1 MPELLMI
8 ALYITG
14 GLVLLFFGAD
24 WLVQGAVTLAL
35 HLGLSPLIVGLTVV
49 ALGTSVPEALV
60 SVQAALGHQG
70 GIALGNVIGSNI
82 LNIALILG
90 LSSLILPLKVDSH
103 IVKADVPLLTGAT
116 FMLVVLLEDFHISRM
131 EGAFLL
137 LCIVFYVTGNI
148 MTVKRTSPEEDKIEG
163 MEIPEDS
170 GKTLW
175 RDVGF
180 LILGI
185 VTLGFGANFLVTGAV
200 DLARILGLSEALIGL
215 TIVSIGTGTPE
226 LATALMA
233 AFRKIPDLAIGN
245 AVGSNL
251 FNIMFVL
258 GIAGLVAPL
267 NGKGISSVDLYVMLG
282 VTILLLGLECSAEF
296 RGRIRPA
303 VRGGGKNRFIWVHRL
318 RSGCW
323 RTDRE
328 RFLEVRRCI
337 VAT

>member
-8 ALYITG
+8 AIYIIG
-14 GLVLLFFGAD
+14 GLILLYFGAN
-24 WLVQGAVTLAL
+24 WLVQGAITLAL

-60 SVQAALGHQG
+60 SVRAAIGHQG

-90 LSSLILPLKVDSH
+90 LSAFFNPLKVDSH
-103 IVKADVPLLTGAT
+103 LVKADVPLLAGAT

-137 LCIVFYVTGNI
+137 LCIVGYVAGNI
-148 MTVKRTSPEEDKIEG
+148 MTVKRTSPEENKIEG
-163 MEIPEDS
+163 VELPEDHS
-170 GKTLW
+170 KNLW
-175 RDVGF
+175 RDISF
-180 LILGI
+180 LFIGLI
-185 VTLGFGANFLVTGAV
+185 ALAFGSNFLVTGAV

-226 LATALMA
+226 MATALMA
-233 AFRKIPDLAIGN
+233 AYRKRADLAIGN

-258 GIAGLVAPL
+258 GIAALVAPL
-267 NGKGISSVDLYVMLG
+267 DGKGISSIDLYVMLG
-282 VTILLLGLECSAEF
+282 VTILLLPTVWT
-296 RGRIRPA
+296 GRILDRKEGFLFLAIYVGYLYHLWPA
-303 VRGGGKNRFIWVHRL
+303 
-318 RSGCW
+318 
-323 RTDRE
+323 
-328 RFLEVRRCI
+328 
-337 VAT
+337 

>member
-14 GLVLLFFGAD
+14 GLVLLYFGAD

-60 SVQAALGHQG
+60 SVQAAIGHQG

-200 DLARILGLSEALIGL
+200 DLARIFGLSEALIGL

-226 LATALMA
+226 MATALMA
-233 AFRKIPDLAIGN
+233 AYRKRADLAIGN

-267 NGKGISSVDLYVMLG
+267 DGKGISSVDLYVMLG
-282 VTILLLGLECSAEF
+282 VTILLLPTVWT
-296 RGRIRPA
+296 GRILDRKEGFLFLAIYVGYLYHLWPA
-303 VRGGGKNRFIWVHRL
+303 
-318 RSGCW
+318 
-323 RTDRE
+323 
-328 RFLEVRRCI
+328 
-337 VAT
+337 

>member
-1 MPELLMI
+1 MTELLMI

-14 GLVLLFFGAD
+14 GLVLLYFGAD

-60 SVQAALGHQG
+60 SVQAAIGHQG

-137 LCIVFYVTGNI
+137 LCIVGYVAGNI
-148 MTVKRTSPEEDKIEG
+148 MTVKRDSPEENKIEG
-163 MEIPEDS
+163 MEVPENP

-180 LILGI
+180 LVLGI
-185 VTLGFGANFLVTGAV
+185 ITLGFGANFLVSGAV
-200 DLARILGLSEALIGL
+200 DLARIFGLSEALIGL

-233 AFRKIPDLAIGN
+233 TFRKTPDLAIGN
-245 AVGSNL
+245 AVGSNI

-267 NGKGISSVDLYVMLG
+267 DGKGISSVDLYVMLG
-282 VTILLLGLECSAEF
+282 VTILLLPTVWT
-296 RGRIRPA
+296 GRI
-303 VRGGGKNRFIWVHRL
+303 L
-318 RSGCW
+318 
-323 RTDRE
+323 DRKE
-328 RFLEVRRCI
+328 
-337 VAT
+337 

>member
-90 LSSLILPLKVDSH
+90 LSSLILPLKVDSR

-200 DLARILGLSEALIGL
+200 DLARIFGLSEALIGL

-226 LATALMA
+226 LATVLMA
-233 AFRKIPDLAIGN
+233 AFRKTPDLAIGN
-245 AVGSNL
+245 VVGSNL

-267 NGKGISSVDLYVMLG
+267 DGKGISSVDLYVMLG
-282 VTILLLGLECSAEF
+282 VTILLLPTVWT
-296 RGRIRPA
+296 GRILDRKEGFLFLAIYVGYLYHLWPA
-303 VRGGGKNRFIWVHRL
+303 
-318 RSGCW
+318 
-323 RTDRE
+323 
-328 RFLEVRRCI
+328 
-337 VAT
+337 

>member
-14 GLVLLFFGAD
+14 GLVLLYFGAD

-60 SVQAALGHQG
+60 SVQAAIGHQG

-90 LSSLILPLKVDSH
+90 LSAFFNPLKVDSH
-103 IVKADVPLLTGAT
+103 LVKADVPLLAGAT

-131 EGAFLL
+131 EGGFLL
-137 LCIVFYVTGNI
+137 LCIVGYVAGNI
-148 MTVKRTSPEEDKIEG
+148 MTVKRTSPEENKIEG
-163 MEIPEDS
+163 VEVPEDHS
-170 GKTLW
+170 KNLW
-175 RDVGF
+175 RDISF
-180 LILGI
+180 LFIGLI
-185 VTLGFGANFLVTGAV
+185 ALAFGSNFLVTGAV
-200 DLARILGLSEALIGL
+200 DLARIWGLSEALIGL

-226 LATALMA
+226 MATALMA
-233 AFRKIPDLAIGN
+233 AYRKRADLAIGN

-258 GIAGLVAPL
+258 GIAALVAPL
-267 NGKGISSVDLYVMLG
+267 DGKGISSIDLYVMLG
-282 VTILLLGLECSAEF
+282 VTILLLPTVWT
-296 RGRIRPA
+296 GRILDRKEGFLFLAIYVGYLYHLWPA
-303 VRGGGKNRFIWVHRL
+303 
-318 RSGCW
+318 
-323 RTDRE
+323 
-328 RFLEVRRCI
+328 
-337 VAT
+337 

>member
-90 LSSLILPLKVDSH
+90 LSSLILPLKVDSR

-137 LCIVFYVTGNI
+137 LCIVGYVAGNI
-148 MTVKRTSPEEDKIEG
+148 MTVKRDSPDENKIEG
-163 MEIPEDS
+163 MEVPENP

-180 LILGI
+180 LVLGI
-185 VTLGFGANFLVTGAV
+185 ITLGFGANFLVSGAV
-200 DLARILGLSEALIGL
+200 DLARIFGLSEALIGL

-233 AFRKIPDLAIGN
+233 TFRKTPDLAIGN
-245 AVGSNL
+245 AVGSNI

-267 NGKGISSVDLYVMLG
+267 DGKGISSVDLYVMLG
-282 VTILLLGLECSAEF
+282 VTILLLPTVWT
-296 RGRIRPA
+296 GRILDRKEGLLFLAIYVGYLYHLWPA
-303 VRGGGKNRFIWVHRL
+303 
-318 RSGCW
+318 
-323 RTDRE
+323 
-328 RFLEVRRCI
+328 
-337 VAT
+337 

>member
-200 DLARILGLSEALIGL
+200 DLARIFGLSEALIGL

-233 AFRKIPDLAIGN
+233 TFRKSPDLAIGN
-245 AVGSNL
+245 VVGSNL

-267 NGKGISSVDLYVMLG
+267 DGK
-282 VTILLLGLECSAEF
+282 A
-296 RGRIRPA
+296 
-303 VRGGGKNRFIWVHRL
+303 
-318 RSGCW
+318 
-323 RTDRE
+323 
-328 RFLEVRRCI
+328 FLPSI
-337 VAT
+337 FM

>member
-14 GLVLLFFGAD
+14 GLVLLYFGAD

-60 SVQAALGHQG
+60 SVQAAIGHQG

-90 LSSLILPLKVDSH
+90 LSSLILPLKVDSR

-200 DLARILGLSEALIGL
+200 DLARIFGLSEALIGL

-233 AFRKIPDLAIGN
+233 TFRKTPDLAIGN
-245 AVGSNL
+245 VVGSNL

-267 NGKGISSVDLYVMLG
+267 DGKGISSVDLYVMLG
-282 VTILLLGLECSAEF
+282 VTILLLPTVWT
-296 RGRIRPA
+296 GRILDRKEGFLFLAIYVGYLYHLWPA
-303 VRGGGKNRFIWVHRL
+303 
-318 RSGCW
+318 
-323 RTDRE
+323 
-328 RFLEVRRCI
+328 
-337 VAT
+337 

>member
-1 MPELLMI
+1 MPELMI
-8 ALYITG
+8 AIYIIG
-14 GLVLLFFGAD
+14 GLILLYFGAN
-24 WLVQGAVTLAL
+24 WLVQGAITLSL
-35 HLGLSPLIVGLTVV
+35 YLGLSPLIVGLTVV
-49 ALGTSVPEALV
+49 ALGTSLPEALV
-60 SVQAALGHQG
+60 SVQAAIGHQG
-70 GIALGNVIGSNI
+70 GIAIGNVVGSNI

-90 LSSLILPLKVDSH
+90 LSAFFNPLKVDSH
-103 IVKADVPLLTGAT
+103 LVKADVPLLAGAT

-148 MTVKRTSPEEDKIEG
+148 MTVKRTSPEEDQIEG

-180 LILGI
+180 LKLGI
-185 VTLGFGANFLVTGAV
+185 ITLGFGANFLVTGAV
-200 DLARILGLSEALIGL
+200 DLARIFGLSEALIGL

-233 AFRKIPDLAIGN
+233 AFRKSPDLAIGN
-245 AVGSNL
+245 VVGSNL

-267 NGKGISSVDLYVMLG
+267 DGNGISSIDLYVMLG
-282 VTILLLGLECSAEF
+282 VTILLLPTVWT
-296 RGRIRPA
+296 GRILDRKEGFLFLAIYVGYLYHLWPA
-303 VRGGGKNRFIWVHRL
+303 
-318 RSGCW
+318 
-323 RTDRE
+323 
-328 RFLEVRRCI
+328 
-337 VAT
+337 

>member
-1 MPELLMI
+1 MPELIMI
-8 ALYITG
+8 AIYIIG
-14 GLVLLFFGAD
+14 GLILLYFGAN
-24 WLVQGAVTLAL
+24 WLVQGAITLAL

-90 LSSLILPLKVDSH
+90 LSSLILPLKVDSR
-103 IVKADVPLLTGAT
+103 IVKADVPLLTGST

-131 EGAFLL
+131 EGAFLP
-137 LCIVFYVTGNI
+137 LCIVFYVTVNI

-200 DLARILGLSEALIGL
+200 DLARIFGLSEALIGL

-233 AFRKIPDLAIGN
+233 AFRKSPDLAIGN
-245 AVGSNL
+245 VVGSNL

-267 NGKGISSVDLYVMLG
+267 DGKGISSIDLYVMLG
-282 VTILLLGLECSAEF
+282 VTILLLPTVWT
-296 RGRIRPA
+296 GRILDRKEGFLFLAIYVGYMYHLWPA
-303 VRGGGKNRFIWVHRL
+303 
-318 RSGCW
+318 
-323 RTDRE
+323 
-328 RFLEVRRCI
+328 
-337 VAT
+337 

>member
-8 ALYITG
+8 AIYIIG
-14 GLVLLFFGAD
+14 GLILLYFGAN
-24 WLVQGAVTLAL
+24 WLVQGAITLAL

-60 SVQAALGHQG
+60 SVQAAIGHQG

-90 LSSLILPLKVDSH
+90 LSAFFNPLKVDSH
-103 IVKADVPLLTGAT
+103 LVKADVPLLAGAT

-137 LCIVFYVTGNI
+137 LCIVGYVAGNI
-148 MTVKRTSPEEDKIEG
+148 MTVKRTSPEENKIEG
-163 MEIPEDS
+163 VELPEDHS
-170 GKTLW
+170 KNLW
-175 RDVGF
+175 RDISF
-180 LILGI
+180 LFIGLI
-185 VTLGFGANFLVTGAV
+185 ALAFGSNFLVTGAV

-226 LATALMA
+226 MATALMA
-233 AFRKIPDLAIGN
+233 AYRKRSDLAIGN

-258 GIAGLVAPL
+258 GIAALVAPL
-267 NGKGISSVDLYVMLG
+267 DGNGISSVDLYVMLG
-282 VTILLLGLECSAEF
+282 VTILLLPTVWT
-296 RGRIRPA
+296 GRILDRKEGFLFLAIYVGYLYHLWPA
-303 VRGGGKNRFIWVHRL
+303 
-318 RSGCW
+318 
-323 RTDRE
+323 
-328 RFLEVRRCI
+328 
-337 VAT
+337 